1 MKKLETSQIIEN
13 VLSNGVITERGVLLL
28 KKRAN
33 NGDNEA
39 ANFYP
44 SCDIEIEVTEEQ
56 SAKGYKWLMNLYKTP
71 TGKERKNNPFGYR
84 EMNILD
90 NYKGERFQ
98 FVDLHLCDWRGTPL
112 YPVETGYYFLQKD
125 KKQAKEYLRVTDE
138 ELEFLAK
145 CEDKDYFKYQ
155 LFALGIVER
164 WQEES
169 RKAIQALEELTGDV
183 WVNPYKES
191 EERHRLVLSD
201 EEREEIE
208 GKILSGY
215 YTESAIQERQEA
227 KRIAEIEKRKNE
239 VIKTFEKRINKATK
253 EKDVKL
259 AILGAGLLSDNYIYY
274 VEGNNVVFNYYSY
287 HDKVTEEE
295 YNNMLKNIDYS
306 LLPEGIKFEFK

>member
-1 MKKLETSQIIEN
+1 METNTLKYTVVKSFREKGITYK
-13 VLSNGVITERGVLLL
+13 VITTIKLHDECKNGTCSWSITGILQQKKGNGRFYDIGHGCIHEGIL
-28 KKRAN
+28 KASPKL
-33 NGDNEA
+33 
-39 ANFYP
+39 
-44 SCDIEIEVTEEQ
+44 
-56 SAKGYKWLMNLYKTP
+56 KM
-71 TGKERKNNPFGYR
+71 
-84 EMNILD
+84 
-90 NYKGERFQ
+90 

-112 YPVETGYYFLQKD
+112 YPVENGYYFLQKD

-138 ELEFLAK
+138 EMEILSK
-145 CEDKDYFKYQ
+145 CDNKEYFKYQ

-164 WQEES
+164 WQAES
-169 RKAIQALEELTGDV
+169 KKAIQALEELTGDV

-191 EERHRLVLSD
+191 EERHRFVLSD
-201 EEREEIE
+201 EEREEME

-215 YTESAIQERQEA
+215 YTESAIQERKEA
-227 KRIAEIEKRKNE
+227 ERIAKIEKRKNE
-239 VIKTFEKRINKATK
+239 VIKTFEKIINKATK

>member
-1 MKKLETSQIIEN
+1 METNTLKYTVVKSFREKGITYKVIATIKLHDECKNGTCSWSITGTLQQKKG
-13 VLSNGVITERGVLLL
+13 NGRFYDIGHGCIHEAFPKL
-28 KKRAN
+28 K
-33 NGDNEA
+33 
-39 ANFYP
+39 
-44 SCDIEIEVTEEQ
+44 
-56 SAKGYKWLMNLYKTP
+56 M
-71 TGKERKNNPFGYR
+71 
-84 EMNILD
+84 
-90 NYKGERFQ
+90 

-112 YPVETGYYFLQKD
+112 YPVENGYYFLQED

-138 ELEFLAK
+138 EMEILSK
-145 CEDKDYFKYQ
+145 CDNKEYFKYQ
-155 LFALGIVER
+155 LFALSIVER

-227 KRIAEIEKRKNE
+227 K
-239 VIKTFEKRINKATK
+239 TK

-259 AILGAGLLSDNYIYY
+259 AILGAGLLSDNY

>member
-1 MKKLETSQIIEN
+1 METNTLKYTVVKSFREKGITYK
-13 VLSNGVITERGVLLL
+13 VITTIKLHDECKNGTCSWSITGILQQKKGNGRFYDIGHGCIHEEIL
-28 KKRAN
+28 KASPKL
-33 NGDNEA
+33 
-39 ANFYP
+39 
-44 SCDIEIEVTEEQ
+44 
-56 SAKGYKWLMNLYKTP
+56 KM
-71 TGKERKNNPFGYR
+71 
-84 EMNILD
+84 
-90 NYKGERFQ
+90 

-112 YPVETGYYFLQKD
+112 YPVENGYYFLQKD
-125 KKQAKEYLRVTDE
+125 KNQAKEYLRVTDE
-138 ELEFLAK
+138 EMGILSK
-145 CEDKDYFKYQ
+145 CDNKEYFKYQ

-164 WQEES
+164 WQAES
-169 RKAIQALEELTGDV
+169 KKAIQTLEELTGDV

-191 EERHRLVLSD
+191 EERHRFVLSD
-201 EEREEIE
+201 EEREEME

-215 YTESAIQERQEA
+215 YTESAIQERKEA
-227 KRIAEIEKRKNE
+227 ERIAKIEKRKNE

>member
-1 MKKLETSQIIEN
+1 MKTNTLKYTVVKFFREKGITYK
-13 VLSNGVITERGVLLL
+13 VITTIKLHDECKNGTCSWSITGTLQQKKGNGRFYDIGHGCIHEEIL
-28 KKRAN
+28 KAFPKL
-33 NGDNEA
+33 
-39 ANFYP
+39 
-44 SCDIEIEVTEEQ
+44 
-56 SAKGYKWLMNLYKTP
+56 KM
-71 TGKERKNNPFGYR
+71 
-84 EMNILD
+84 
-90 NYKGERFQ
+90 

-112 YPVETGYYFLQKD
+112 YPVENGYYFLQED

-138 ELEFLAK
+138 EMEILSK
-145 CEDKDYFKYQ
+145 CDNKEYFKYQ

-164 WQEES
+164 WQAES
-169 RKAIQALEELTGDV
+169 KKAIQTLEELTGDV

-191 EERHRLVLSD
+191 EERHRFVLSD
-201 EEREEIE
+201 EEREEME
-208 GKILSGY
+208 GKILSEY
-215 YTESAIQERQEA
+215 YTESAIQERKEA
-227 KRIAEIEKRKNE
+227 ERIAKIEKRKNE
-239 VIKTFEKRINKATK
+239 VIKTFEKIINKATK

>member
-1 MKKLETSQIIEN
+1 MKTNTLKYTVVKSFREKGITYK
-13 VLSNGVITERGVLLL
+13 VITTIKLHDECKNGTCSWSITGILQQKKGNGRFYDIGHGCIHEEISKASPKL
-28 KKRAN
+28 K
-33 NGDNEA
+33 
-39 ANFYP
+39 
-44 SCDIEIEVTEEQ
+44 
-56 SAKGYKWLMNLYKTP
+56 M
-71 TGKERKNNPFGYR
+71 
-84 EMNILD
+84 
-90 NYKGERFQ
+90 

-169 RKAIQALEELTGDV
+169 RKAIQTLEELTGDV
-183 WVNPYKES
+183 WVNPYK
-191 EERHRLVLSD
+191 
-201 EEREEIE
+201 
-208 GKILSGY
+208 
-215 YTESAIQERQEA
+215 ESAIQERQEA

-274 VEGNNVVFNYYSY
+274 VEDNNVVFNYYSY

-306 LLPEGIKFEFK
+306 LLPERIKFEFK

>member
-1 MKKLETSQIIEN
+1 METNTLKYTVVKSFREKGITYK
-13 VLSNGVITERGVLLL
+13 VITTIKLHDECKNGTCSWSITGILQQKKGNGRFYDIGHGCIHEEIL
-28 KKRAN
+28 KASPKL
-33 NGDNEA
+33 
-39 ANFYP
+39 
-44 SCDIEIEVTEEQ
+44 
-56 SAKGYKWLMNLYKTP
+56 KM
-71 TGKERKNNPFGYR
+71 
-84 EMNILD
+84 
-90 NYKGERFQ
+90 

-112 YPVETGYYFLQKD
+112 YPVENGYYFLQKD
-125 KKQAKEYLRVTDE
+125 KNQAKEYLRVTDE
-138 ELEFLAK
+138 EMGILSK
-145 CEDKDYFKYQ
+145 CDNKEYFKYQ

-164 WQEES
+164 WQAES
-169 RKAIQALEELTGDV
+169 KKAIQTLEELTGDV

-191 EERHRLVLSD
+191 EERHRFVLSD
-201 EEREEIE
+201 EEREEME

-259 AILGAGLLSDNYIYY
+259 AILGAGLLSDNYLYS

>member
-1 MKKLETSQIIEN
+1 MKTNTLKHTVVKSFREKGITYK
-13 VLSNGVITERGVLLL
+13 VITTIKLHDECKNGMYSWSITGILQQKKGNGRFYDIKNGCIHEGIL
-28 KKRAN
+28 KASPKL
-33 NGDNEA
+33 
-39 ANFYP
+39 
-44 SCDIEIEVTEEQ
+44 
-56 SAKGYKWLMNLYKTP
+56 KM
-71 TGKERKNNPFGYR
+71 
-84 EMNILD
+84 
-90 NYKGERFQ
+90 

-112 YPVETGYYFLQKD
+112 YPVENGYYFLQKD

-138 ELEFLAK
+138 EMEILSK
-145 CEDKDYFKYQ
+145 CDNKEYFKYQ

-164 WQEES
+164 WQAES
-169 RKAIQALEELTGDV
+169 KKAIQALEELTGDV

-191 EERHRLVLSD
+191 EERHRFVLSD
-201 EEREEIE
+201 EEREEME

-215 YTESAIQERQEA
+215 YTESAIQERKEA
-227 KRIAEIEKRKNE
+227 ERIKRKNE
-239 VIKTFEKRINKATK
+239 VIKTFEKIINKATK

>member
-1 MKKLETSQIIEN
+1 MKTNTLKYTVVKSFREKGITYK
-13 VLSNGVITERGVLLL
+13 VITTIKLHDEWKNGTYSWTITPILQQKKGNGRFYDIGHGCIHEEIL
-28 KKRAN
+28 KASPKL
-33 NGDNEA
+33 
-39 ANFYP
+39 
-44 SCDIEIEVTEEQ
+44 
-56 SAKGYKWLMNLYKTP
+56 KM
-71 TGKERKNNPFGYR
+71 
-84 EMNILD
+84 
-90 NYKGERFQ
+90 

-125 KKQAKEYLRVTDE
+125 KNQAKEYLRVTDE
-138 ELEFLAK
+138 EMGILSK
-145 CEDKDYFKYQ
+145 CDNKEYFKYQ

-164 WQEES
+164 WQAES
-169 RKAIQALEELTGDV
+169 KKAIQTLEELTGDV

-191 EERHRLVLSD
+191 EERHRFVLSD
-201 EEREEIE
+201 EEREEME

-215 YTESAIQERQEA
+215 YTESAIQERKEA
-227 KRIAEIEKRKNE
+227 ERIAKIEKRKNE
-239 VIKTFEKRINKATK
+239 VIKTFEKIINKATK

>member
-1 MKKLETSQIIEN
+1 M
-13 VLSNGVITERGVLLL
+13 
-28 KKRAN
+28 
-33 NGDNEA
+33 
-39 ANFYP
+39 
-44 SCDIEIEVTEEQ
+44 
-56 SAKGYKWLMNLYKTP
+56 
-71 TGKERKNNPFGYR
+71 
-84 EMNILD
+84 
-90 NYKGERFQ
+90 
-98 FVDLHLCDWRGTPL
+98 
-112 YPVETGYYFLQKD
+112 
-125 KKQAKEYLRVTDE
+125 
-138 ELEFLAK
+138 
-145 CEDKDYFKYQ
+145 
-155 LFALGIVER
+155 FALGIVER

-169 RKAIQALEELTGDV
+169 RKAVQTLEELTGDV

-208 GKILSGY
+208 GKILSRY

-227 KRIAEIEKRKNE
+227 KRIAEIEKRKNEVIKTFEKRKNE

>member
-1 MKKLETSQIIEN
+1 METNTLKYTVVKSFREKGITYK
-13 VLSNGVITERGVLLL
+13 VITTIKLHDECKNGTCSWSITGILQQKKGNGRFYDIGHGCIHEEIL
-28 KKRAN
+28 KASPKL
-33 NGDNEA
+33 
-39 ANFYP
+39 
-44 SCDIEIEVTEEQ
+44 
-56 SAKGYKWLMNLYKTP
+56 KM
-71 TGKERKNNPFGYR
+71 
-84 EMNILD
+84 
-90 NYKGERFQ
+90 

-112 YPVETGYYFLQKD
+112 YPVENGYYFLQKD

-138 ELEFLAK
+138 EMEILSK
-145 CEDKDYFKYQ
+145 CDDKEYFKYQ

-164 WQEES
+164 WQAES
-169 RKAIQALEELTGDV
+169 KKAIQALEELTGDV

-208 GKILSGY
+208 GKILSRY
-215 YTESAIQERQEA
+215 YTESAIQERKEA
-227 KRIAEIEKRKNE
+227 KRIAKIEKRKNE
-239 VIKTFEKRINKATK
+239 VIKTFEKIINKATK

-259 AILGAGLLSDNYIYY
+259 AILGASLLSDNYIYY

>member
-1 MKKLETSQIIEN
+1 METNTLKYTVVKSFREKGITYK
-13 VLSNGVITERGVLLL
+13 VITTIKLHDECKNGTCSWSITGILQQKKGNGRFYDIGHGCIHEEIL
-28 KKRAN
+28 KASPKL
-33 NGDNEA
+33 
-39 ANFYP
+39 
-44 SCDIEIEVTEEQ
+44 
-56 SAKGYKWLMNLYKTP
+56 KM
-71 TGKERKNNPFGYR
+71 
-84 EMNILD
+84 
-90 NYKGERFQ
+90 

-112 YPVETGYYFLQKD
+112 YPVENGYYFLQKD

-138 ELEFLAK
+138 EMEILSK
-145 CEDKDYFKYQ
+145 CDNKEYFKYQ
-155 LFALGIVER
+155 LFALSIVKR
-164 WQEES
+164 WQAES
-169 RKAIQALEELTGDV
+169 KKAIQAMEELTGDV

-191 EERHRLVLSD
+191 EERHRFVLSD
-201 EEREEIE
+201 EEREEME
-208 GKILSGY
+208 GKILSRY
-215 YTESAIQERQEA
+215 YTESSIQERKEA
-227 KRIAEIEKRKNE
+227 ERIAKIEKRKNE

>member
-1 MKKLETSQIIEN
+1 METN
-13 VLSNGVITERGVLLL
+13 TL
-28 KKRAN
+28 KHTVSKI
-33 NGDNEA
+33 
-39 ANFYP
+39 Y
-44 SCDIEIEVTEEQ
+44 
-56 SAKGYKWLMNLYKTP
+56 
-71 TGKERKNNPFGYR
+71 
-84 EMNILD
+84 LD
-90 NYKGERFQ
+90 NGNTYKVIATIKLNDECKNGMCSWSITGILYQKKGNGRFYDIGHGCIHEGILKASPKLKM

-112 YPVETGYYFLQKD
+112 YPVENGYYFLQKD

-138 ELEFLAK
+138 EMEILSK
-145 CEDKDYFKYQ
+145 CDNKEYFKYQ

-191 EERHRLVLSD
+191 

>member
-1 MKKLETSQIIEN
+1 MKTNTLKHTVVKSFREKGFTYK
-13 VLSNGVITERGVLLL
+13 VITTIKLHDECKNGMCSWSITGILQQKKGNGRFYDIRNGCIHEGIL
-28 KKRAN
+28 KASPKL
-33 NGDNEA
+33 
-39 ANFYP
+39 
-44 SCDIEIEVTEEQ
+44 
-56 SAKGYKWLMNLYKTP
+56 KM
-71 TGKERKNNPFGYR
+71 
-84 EMNILD
+84 
-90 NYKGERFQ
+90 

-112 YPVETGYYFLQKD
+112 YPVENGYYFLQKD

-138 ELEFLAK
+138 EMEILSK
-145 CEDKDYFKYQ
+145 CDNKEYFKYQ

-164 WQEES
+164 WQAES
-169 RKAIQALEELTGDV
+169 KKAIQALEELTGDV

-191 EERHRLVLSD
+191 EERHRFVLSD
-201 EEREEIE
+201 EEREEME

-215 YTESAIQERQEA
+215 YTESAIQERKEA
-227 KRIAEIEKRKNE
+227 ERIAKIEKRKNE

>member
-1 MKKLETSQIIEN
+1 MILDINKQLDEIFKEELLQAE
-13 VLSNGVITERGVLLL
+13 VIT
-28 KKRAN
+28 
-33 NGDNEA
+33 
-39 ANFYP
+39 
-44 SCDIEIEVTEEQ
+44 TEQ
-56 SAKGYKWLMNLYKTP
+56 GKIMRFPNLDVP
-71 TGKERKNNPFGYR
+71 
-84 EMNILD
+84 
-90 NYKGERFQ
+90 
-98 FVDLHLCDWRGTPL
+98 
-112 YPVETGYYFLQKD
+112 
-125 KKQAKEYLRVTDE
+125 
-138 ELEFLAK
+138 
-145 CEDKDYFKYQ
+145 
-155 LFALGIVER
+155 
-164 WQEES
+164 
-169 RKAIQALEELTGDV
+169 DV

-239 VIKTFEKRINKATK
+239 VIKTFEKRTNKATK

-259 AILGAGLLSDNYIYY
+259 AILGAGLLSDNYLYS
-274 VEGNNVVFNYYSY
+274 VEDNNVVFNYYRY

>member
-1 MKKLETSQIIEN
+1 METNTLKYTVVKSFREKGIIYK
-13 VLSNGVITERGVLLL
+13 VITTIKLHDECKNGTCSWSITGILQQKKGNGRFYDIGHGCIHEEIL
-28 KKRAN
+28 KASPKL
-33 NGDNEA
+33 
-39 ANFYP
+39 
-44 SCDIEIEVTEEQ
+44 
-56 SAKGYKWLMNLYKTP
+56 KM
-71 TGKERKNNPFGYR
+71 
-84 EMNILD
+84 
-90 NYKGERFQ
+90 

-138 ELEFLAK
+138 EMEILSK
-145 CEDKDYFKYQ
+145 CDNKEYFKYQ
-155 LFALGIVER
+155 LFALSIVER
-164 WQEES
+164 WQAES
-169 RKAIQALEELTGDV
+169 KKAIQALEELTGDV

-191 EERHRLVLSD
+191 EERHRFVLSD
-201 EEREEIE
+201 EEREEME

-215 YTESAIQERQEA
+215 YTESAIQERKEA
-227 KRIAEIEKRKNE
+227 ERIAKIEKRKNE

>member
-1 MKKLETSQIIEN
+1 METN
-13 VLSNGVITERGVLLL
+13 TL
-28 KKRAN
+28 KHTVSKI
-33 NGDNEA
+33 
-39 ANFYP
+39 Y
-44 SCDIEIEVTEEQ
+44 
-56 SAKGYKWLMNLYKTP
+56 
-71 TGKERKNNPFGYR
+71 
-84 EMNILD
+84 LD
-90 NYKGERFQ
+90 NGNTYKVIATIKLHDECKNGTCSWSITGTLQQKKGNGRFYDIGHGCIHEEILKAFPKLKM

-112 YPVETGYYFLQKD
+112 YPVENGYYFLQED

-138 ELEFLAK
+138 EMEILSK
-145 CEDKDYFKYQ
+145 CDNKEYFKYQ
-155 LFALGIVER
+155 LFALSIVKR
-164 WQEES
+164 WQAES
-169 RKAIQALEELTGDV
+169 KKAIQALEELTGDV

-191 EERHRLVLSD
+191 EERHRFVLSD
-201 EEREEIE
+201 EEREEME
-208 GKILSGY
+208 GKILSRY
-215 YTESAIQERQEA
+215 YTESSIQERKEA
-227 KRIAEIEKRKNE
+227 ERIAKIEKRKNE

>member
-1 MKKLETSQIIEN
+1 MKTNTLKYTVVKSFREKGITYK
-13 VLSNGVITERGVLLL
+13 VITTIKLHDECKNGTCSWSITGILQQKKGNGRFYNIGYGCIHEEIL
-28 KKRAN
+28 KASPKL
-33 NGDNEA
+33 
-39 ANFYP
+39 
-44 SCDIEIEVTEEQ
+44 
-56 SAKGYKWLMNLYKTP
+56 KM
-71 TGKERKNNPFGYR
+71 
-84 EMNILD
+84 
-90 NYKGERFQ
+90 

-112 YPVETGYYFLQKD
+112 YPVENGYYFLQKD

-138 ELEFLAK
+138 EMGILSK
-145 CEDKDYFKYQ
+145 CDNKEYFKYQ

-164 WQEES
+164 WQAES
-169 RKAIQALEELTGDV
+169 KKAIQALEELTGDV

-191 EERHRLVLSD
+191 EERHRFVLSD
-201 EEREEIE
+201 EEREEME

-215 YTESAIQERQEA
+215 YTESAIQERKEA
-227 KRIAEIEKRKNE
+227 ERIAKIEKRKNE
-239 VIKTFEKRINKATK
+239 VIKTFEKIINKATK

>member
-1 MKKLETSQIIEN
+1 MKTYNYLEN
-13 VLSNGVITERGVLLL
+13 VKEDVRNYIEENKIVVTSSNRE
-28 KKRAN
+28 
-33 NGDNEA
+33 
-39 ANFYP
+39 
-44 SCDIEIEVTEEQ
+44 EVEQ
-56 SAKGYKWLMNLYKTP
+56 ELNDTL
-71 TGKERKNNPFGYR
+71 
-84 EMNILD
+84 
-90 NYKGERFQ
+90 
-98 FVDLHLCDWRGTPL
+98 FVNDS
-112 YPVETGYYFLQKD
+112 
-125 KKQAKEYLRVTDE
+125 VTDE

>member
-1 MKKLETSQIIEN
+1 MEI
-13 VLSNGVITERGVLLL
+13 LS
-28 KKRAN
+28 KC
-33 NGDNEA
+33 DN
-39 ANFYP
+39 
-44 SCDIEIEVTEEQ
+44 
-56 SAKGYKWLMNLYKTP
+56 
-71 TGKERKNNPFGYR
+71 KE
-84 EMNILD
+84 
-90 NYKGERFQ
+90 
-98 FVDLHLCDWRGTPL
+98 
-112 YPVETGYYFLQKD
+112 
-125 KKQAKEYLRVTDE
+125 
-138 ELEFLAK
+138 
-145 CEDKDYFKYQ
+145 YFKYQ

-239 VIKTFEKRINKATK
+239 VIKTFEKRTNKATK

-259 AILGAGLLSDNYIYY
+259 AILGAGLLSDNYLYS
-274 VEGNNVVFNYYSY
+274 VEDNNVVFNYYRY

>member
-1 MKKLETSQIIEN
+1 MKTNTLKYTVVKSFREKGITYK
-13 VLSNGVITERGVLLL
+13 VITTIKLHDECKNGTCSWSITGILQQKKGNGCFYDIGHGCIHEEIFKASPKL
-28 KKRAN
+28 K
-33 NGDNEA
+33 
-39 ANFYP
+39 
-44 SCDIEIEVTEEQ
+44 
-56 SAKGYKWLMNLYKTP
+56 M
-71 TGKERKNNPFGYR
+71 
-84 EMNILD
+84 
-90 NYKGERFQ
+90 

-138 ELEFLAK
+138 EMEILSK
-145 CEDKDYFKYQ
+145 CDNKEYFKHQ
-155 LFALGIVER
+155 LFAFGIVER
-164 WQEES
+164 WQAES
-169 RKAIQALEELTGDV
+169 KKAIQALEELTGDV

-191 EERHRLVLSD
+191 EERHRFVLSD
-201 EEREEIE
+201 EEREEME

-215 YTESAIQERQEA
+215 YTESAIQERKEA
-227 KRIAEIEKRKNE
+227 ERTAKIEKRKNE

>member
-1 MKKLETSQIIEN
+1 METNTLKYTVVKSFREKGITYK
-13 VLSNGVITERGVLLL
+13 VITTIKLHDECKNGTCSWSITGILQQKKGNGRFYDIGHGCIHEEIL
-28 KKRAN
+28 KASPKL
-33 NGDNEA
+33 
-39 ANFYP
+39 
-44 SCDIEIEVTEEQ
+44 
-56 SAKGYKWLMNLYKTP
+56 KM
-71 TGKERKNNPFGYR
+71 
-84 EMNILD
+84 
-90 NYKGERFQ
+90 

-112 YPVETGYYFLQKD
+112 YPVENGYYFLQKD

-138 ELEFLAK
+138 EMEILSK
-145 CEDKDYFKYQ
+145 CDNKEYFKYQ

-164 WQEES
+164 WQAES
-169 RKAIQALEELTGDV
+169 KKAIQAMEELTGDV

-191 EERHRLVLSD
+191 EERHRFVLSD
-201 EEREEIE
+201 EEREEME
-208 GKILSGY
+208 GKILSRY
-215 YTESAIQERQEA
+215 YTESAIQERKEA
-227 KRIAEIEKRKNE
+227 ERIAKIEKRKNE
-239 VIKTFEKRINKATK
+239 VSKTFEKIINKATK

>member
-1 MKKLETSQIIEN
+1 METNTLKHTVSKIYLDNGNTYKVIATIKLHDECKNNICSWSVTGT
-13 VLSNGVITERGVLLL
+13 LYL
-28 KKRAN
+28 KKG
-33 NGDNEA
+33 NGR
-39 ANFYP
+39 FY
-44 SCDIEIEVTEEQ
+44 DIGGGCIHEEILK
-56 SAKGYKWLMNLYKTP
+56 AFPKLKM
-71 TGKERKNNPFGYR
+71 
-84 EMNILD
+84 
-90 NYKGERFQ
+90 

-112 YPVETGYYFLQKD
+112 CPVENGYYFLQED

-138 ELEFLAK
+138 EMEILSK
-145 CEDKDYFKYQ
+145 CDNKEYFKYQ

-164 WQEES
+164 WQAES
-169 RKAIQALEELTGDV
+169 KKAIQALEELTGDV

-191 EERHRLVLSD
+191 EERHRFVLSD
-201 EEREEIE
+201 EEREEME

-215 YTESAIQERQEA
+215 YTESSIQERKEA
-227 KRIAEIEKRKNE
+227 ERIAKIEKRKNE

>member
-1 MKKLETSQIIEN
+1 METNTLKYTVVKSFREKGITYKVIATIKLHDECKNGTCSWSITGTLQQKKG
-13 VLSNGVITERGVLLL
+13 NGRFYDIGHGCIHEEIL
-28 KKRAN
+28 KAFPKL
-33 NGDNEA
+33 
-39 ANFYP
+39 
-44 SCDIEIEVTEEQ
+44 
-56 SAKGYKWLMNLYKTP
+56 KM
-71 TGKERKNNPFGYR
+71 
-84 EMNILD
+84 
-90 NYKGERFQ
+90 

-112 YPVETGYYFLQKD
+112 CPVENGYYFLQED

-138 ELEFLAK
+138 EMEILSK
-145 CEDKDYFKYQ
+145 CDNKEYFKYQ
-155 LFALGIVER
+155 LFALSIVER

>member
-1 MKKLETSQIIEN
+1 MKTNTLKYTVVKSFREKGITYK
-13 VLSNGVITERGVLLL
+13 VITTIKLHDECKNGTCSWSITGILQQKKGNGRFYDIGHGCIHEEIL
-28 KKRAN
+28 KASPKL
-33 NGDNEA
+33 
-39 ANFYP
+39 
-44 SCDIEIEVTEEQ
+44 
-56 SAKGYKWLMNLYKTP
+56 KM
-71 TGKERKNNPFGYR
+71 
-84 EMNILD
+84 
-90 NYKGERFQ
+90 

-138 ELEFLAK
+138 E
-145 CEDKDYFKYQ
+145 
-155 LFALGIVER
+155 
-164 WQEES
+164 
-169 RKAIQALEELTGDV
+169 
-183 WVNPYKES
+183 
-191 EERHRLVLSD
+191 
-201 EEREEIE
+201 REEME

-215 YTESAIQERQEA
+215 YTESAIQERKEA
-227 KRIAEIEKRKNE
+227 ERIAKIEKRKNE